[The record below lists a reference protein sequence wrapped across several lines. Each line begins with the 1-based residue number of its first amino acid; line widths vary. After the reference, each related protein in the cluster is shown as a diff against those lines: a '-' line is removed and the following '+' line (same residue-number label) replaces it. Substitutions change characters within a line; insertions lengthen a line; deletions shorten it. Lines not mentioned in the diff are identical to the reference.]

1 MKNANLLLATTF
13 LATSLFVSPIFN
25 AHAETETRK
34 THVVS
39 EQVTRTVKPLA
50 INNETNEVKPA
61 VQRFVEL
68 VNQAR
73 VDISM
78 KRPQDAKPRLDN
90 ALKLA
95 GFIRQNSNVQE
106 SFRETRIT
114 SGKVSYNVQ
123 DTTGTYYVPF
133 ETGPVKMKS
142 VTETSS
148 SKNNPG
154 VAVTGADVVYLTVDL
169 SGPEA
174 EEYIGNAKAALKQ
187 GDLKTAEKSLA
198 TLMDKVATAETAEV
212 LPYEKAKDNLA
223 LALRFLQDENY
234 AASRYALSHAADA
247 VKSMHGD
254 SRYDS
259 ALIDKNYNRIR
270 QIHDLV
276 LQENKETAQKART
289 QIIAA
294 QGEIKDLRS

>member
-1 MKNANLLLATTF
+1 MKKTQLLLATTF
-13 LATSLFVSPIFN
+13 LASALIVSPVFD
-25 AHAETETRK
+25 AHAQSTTKTR
-34 THVVS
+34 VVS

-78 KRPQDAKPRLDN
+78 KRPQDAQPRLSN

-95 GFIRQNSNVQE
+95 KFIRQNSNVQE
-106 SFRETRIT
+106 QYRETHIT
-114 SGKVSYNVQ
+114 SGLVTYNVQ
-123 DTTGTYYVPF
+123 DTSSTYYIPF
-133 ETGPVKMKS
+133 ETGPVKLKS
-142 VTETSS
+142 VGETST
-148 SKNNPG
+148 SKTAPG

-174 EEYIGNAKAALKQ
+174 EEYLGQAKGALKQ

-198 TLMDKVATAETAEV
+198 TLMDKVAKMETAET
-212 LPYEKAKDNLA
+212 LPYDKAKDNLA

-234 AASRYALSHAADA
+234 AAARYALNHSAEAI
-247 VKSMHGD
+247 KSMRGD

-259 ALIDKNYNRIR
+259 ELVNKHYSRVM

-276 LQENKETAQKART
+276 MQENKDSAQKART

-294 QGEIKDLRS
+294 QGEITDLKS